1 LELGAP
7 RRAAVPPSPLDDFT
21 CMELRVVV
29 KMLAGPSSTPF
40 SPLSRSGSLAGA
52 SSDVPCRP
60 SPSCAFLRSPSRPT
74 EHPDEFTAPLSSSP
88 SKPEPNPSPNGRFQL
103 SPAMRRRRS
112 SPPAAQRRHRSARSS
127 LCRSI
132 PIRRSTLDPIQVNR
146 ADTGQLW
153 PICKRVLPFSFIQPA
168 VRVR

>member
-1 LELGAP
+1 M
-7 RRAAVPPSPLDDFT
+7 VS
-21 CMELRVVV
+21 
-29 KMLAGPSSTPF
+29 MLANPF
-40 SPLSRSGSLAGA
+40 FPLSRVLSHPQWLAGA
-52 SSDVPCRP
+52 SSDGPRRP
-60 SPSCAFLRSPSRPT
+60 SPSRAFLRSPSRPT

-146 ADTGQLW
+146 ADTSQLW